1 MLFAPDVAEALQ
13 AATELVNAVEPPVT
27 LTTVEDLD
35 GFFRR
40 HRYTG
45 RHDGTRDELDDVLGL
60 APRLRELL
68 LAGRDDVAPLVNDML
83 AEVGAVPRLVR
94 HEHEDWHLHAVQD
107 DAPLADR
114 ILAETAMAMVDVVR
128 ADESSRLDV
137 CADADCSGV
146 VLDLSRNRSRRY
158 CSVTCTNRNAQA
170 AHRARRARGKEL
182 TGR

>member
-1 MLFAPDVAEALQ
+1 MSFTPDAVEALQ
-13 AATELVNAVEPPVT
+13 SATELVNAAEPPAT
-27 LTTVEDLD
+27 LTTVAELD
-35 GFFRR
+35 AFFRR

-45 RHDGTRDELDDVLGL
+45 RLDGTEGELDAVLAL

-68 LAGRDDVAPLVNDML
+68 LADRDDVAPLVNAML

-94 HEHEDWHLHAVQD
+94 HEHEDWHLHAVED

-128 ADESSRLDV
+128 ADEHSRLDV

-170 AHRARRARGKEL
+170 AHRARRAG
-182 TGR
+182 TA